1 MVHDSYVD
9 QVVAR
14 VHAKMLLRELAPNTI
29 ETYVRCV
36 RRFIARVGKPLGAV
50 KAKDVEQYLLDLV
63 HQDRSPGT
71 RNVNLAAIRFALRAC
86 LRRDPCKE
94 MQPAKV
100 RRRSPEILSGSEVSR
115 LLDATTSL
123 KYRAIFM
130 LAYGAGLR
138 ISELVSL
145 ETTDI
150 DSERMLLHV
159 RESKTG
165 PRYVMM
171 SPRVLEALR
180 AYWRAFRP
188 RGPRLF
194 PGRKKGATDPHLSRE
209 AVHRVLAK
217 AALAA
222 GITKTVS
229 PHTLP
234 QFRHALAGN
243 RRRRAGG
250 AIAARPRLSRE
261 HSFVPAPDDRAAAA
275 GAEPTRPDRDRTRTH
290 ARLKA
295 GACPNTPD
303 VRRARRRSYT
313 PSRGSRWPRS
323 FGATSRPSR
332 TSMRSDP
339 RKTASRA
346 M

>member
-1 MVHDSYVD
+1 
-9 QVVAR
+9 
-14 VHAKMLLRELAPNTI
+14 
-29 ETYVRCV
+29 
-36 RRFIARVGKPLGAV
+36 
-50 KAKDVEQYLLDLV
+50 
-63 HQDRSPGT
+63 
-71 RNVNLAAIRFALRAC
+71 
-86 LRRDPCKE
+86 
-94 MQPAKV
+94 
-100 RRRSPEILSGSEVSR
+100 LSGSEVSR

-188 RGPRLF
+188 REPRLF

-209 AVHRVLAK
+209 AVHGVLAK

-229 PHTLP
+229 PHTV
-234 QFRHALAGN
+234 R
-243 RRRRAGG
+243 
-250 AIAARPRLSRE
+250 
-261 HSFVPAPDDRAAAA
+261 HSFATHLLET
-275 GAEPTRPDRDRTRTH
+275 GA
-290 ARLKA
+290 
-295 GACPNTPD
+295 D
-303 VRRARRRSYT
+303 VRAVQLLLGHACLESTASYLHLT
-313 PSRGSRWPRS
+313 
-323 FGATSRPSR
+323 TSRLRQVPSPLDLIGTER
-332 TSMRSDP
+332 GRMLG
-339 RKTASRA
+339 
-346 M
+346 

>member
-1 MVHDSYVD
+1 MVHDNYID

-14 VHAKMLLRELAPNTI
+14 VQTKMLLRELAPNSI
-29 ETYVRCV
+29 ETYDRCV
-36 RRFIARVGKPLGAV
+36 RRFIVRVGKPLGAV
-50 KAKDVEQYLLDLV
+50 KAKDVEQYLLDMA

-94 MQPAKV
+94 IRPAKV

-150 DSERMLLHV
+150 DSERMVLHV

-188 RGPRLF
+188 GGPRLF
-194 PGRKKGATDPHLSRE
+194 PGRQKGATDPHLSRE
-209 AVHRVLAK
+209 AVNRVLVK

-229 PHTLP
+229 PHTL
-234 QFRHALAGN
+234 R
-243 RRRRAGG
+243 
-250 AIAARPRLSRE
+250 
-261 HSFVPAPDDRAAAA
+261 HSFATHLLETGADVRAVQLLLGHACLESTASYLHL
-275 GAEPTRPDRDRTRTH
+275 TT
-290 ARLKA
+290 ARLRQ
-295 GACPNTPD
+295 
-303 VRRARRRSYT
+303 V
-313 PSRGSRWPRS
+313 PSPLDLIGTERGRML
-323 FGATSRPSR
+323 G
-332 TSMRSDP
+332 
-339 RKTASRA
+339 
-346 M
+346 

>member
-1 MVHDSYVD
+1 
-9 QVVAR
+9 
-14 VHAKMLLRELAPNTI
+14 LALAHNTI

-36 RRFIARVGKPLGAV
+36 RRFIAQVGKPLGAV
-50 KAKDVEQYLLDLV
+50 KAKDVEQYLLDLA
-63 HQDRSPGT
+63 HQDRSPAT
-71 RNVNLAAIRFALRAC
+71 RNVTLAAIRFALRAC
-86 LRRDPCKE
+86 LRRDPCNE
-94 MQPAKV
+94 IRPAKV

-123 KYRAIFM
+123 KYRAIFV

-188 RGPRLF
+188 SGPRLF
-194 PGRKKGATDPHLSRE
+194 PGRQKGAADPHLSRE
-209 AVHRVLAK
+209 AVNRVLTK

-229 PHTLP
+229 PHTL
-234 QFRHALAGN
+234 R
-243 RRRRAGG
+243 
-250 AIAARPRLSRE
+250 
-261 HSFVPAPDDRAAAA
+261 HSFATHLLETGADVRAVQLLL
-275 GAEPTRPDRDRTRTH
+275 GH
-290 ARLKA
+290 ARLESTA
-295 GACPNTPD
+295 
-303 VRRARRRSYT
+303 SYLHLT
-313 PSRGSRWPRS
+313 
-323 FGATSRPSR
+323 TSRLRQVPSPLDLIGTER
-332 TSMRSDP
+332 GRMLR
-339 RKTASRA
+339 
-346 M
+346 

>member
-1 MVHDSYVD
+1 MIHDSYVD
-9 QVVAR
+9 QVVAQ
-14 VHAKMLLRELAPNTI
+14 VETKMLLRELAPLTI

-50 KAKDVEQYLLDLV
+50 KAKDIEQYLLDMA

-94 MQPAKV
+94 IRPAKV

-159 RESKTG
+159 REGKTG
-165 PRYVMM
+165 PRYVML

-188 RGPRLF
+188 SGPWLF
-194 PGRKKGATDPHLSRE
+194 PGRQRQADPHLTRQ
-209 AVHRVLAK
+209 AVRKVLAK

-229 PHTLP
+229 PHTL
-234 QFRHALAGN
+234 R
-243 RRRRAGG
+243 
-250 AIAARPRLSRE
+250 
-261 HSFVPAPDDRAAAA
+261 HSFATHLLETGADVRAVQLLL
-275 GAEPTRPDRDRTRTH
+275 GH
-290 ARLKA
+290 ARLE
-295 GACPNTPD
+295 
-303 VRRARRRSYT
+303 S
-313 PSRGSRWPRS
+313 
-323 FGATSRPSR
+323 
-332 TSMRSDP
+332 
-339 RKTASRA
+339 TASYLHLTTARLRQVPSPLDLIGTERGR
-346 M
+346 MLG